1 MTKAEAILPRARSI
15 PITSTPISWTPSEQ
29 LERLIDSQGLGS
41 VLEMI
46 REICYA
52 KANHIAV
59 EWQDMPLAK
68 RWIAYAIRIN
78 SVVQAITR

>member
-1 MTKAEAILPRARSI
+1 MTKAEAILPGARTI

-46 REICYA
+46 REICYE
-52 KANHIAV
+52 KASHIAT

-68 RWIAYAIRIN
+68 WWIAKAIRVN
-78 SVVQAITR
+78 SVVQSIR

>member
-1 MTKAEAILPRARSI
+1 MTKAEAILPGVRTI

-29 LERLIDSQGLGS
+29 LERMIDSQGLGS

-46 REICYA
+46 REICYD

-59 EWQDMPLAK
+59 VWQDMPLAK
-68 RWIAYAIRIN
+68 RWIAYAIRVN
-78 SVVQAITR
+78 NVVQAIIR

>member
-1 MTKAEAILPRARSI
+1 MTQRISITEARDAP
-15 PITSTPISWTPSEQ
+15 TISWTPSEQ
-29 LERLIDSQGLGS
+29 LERMIDSQGLGS

-46 REICYA
+46 REICYE

-78 SVVQAITR
+78 NVVQAIR